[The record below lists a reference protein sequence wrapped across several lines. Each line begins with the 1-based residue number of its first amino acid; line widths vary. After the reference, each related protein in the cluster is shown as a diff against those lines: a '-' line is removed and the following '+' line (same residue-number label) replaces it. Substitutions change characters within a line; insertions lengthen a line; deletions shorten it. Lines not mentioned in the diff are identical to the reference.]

1 MPFNINDILSK
12 LRKKKDGK
20 KSSVAS
26 QQTVEKAEKEREKRP
41 AVISLRSATPTT
53 SNSDRLVLTH

>member
-20 KSSVAS
+20 KSAVAS
-26 QQTVEKAEKEREKRP
+26 QQTVEKAEKEREKRLKNAPKNPFWTP
-41 AVISLRSATPTT
+41 AANGIT
-53 SNSDRLVLTH
+53 

>member
-20 KSSVAS
+20 KSAVAS
-26 QQTVEKAEKEREKRP
+26 QQTVEKAEKEREKRLKNAP
-41 AVISLRSATPTT
+41 RNRGA
-53 SNSDRLVLTH
+53 